1 MILIVNHLGTG
12 AVRGLGASARAWRWW
27 LVVAFQ
33 LGICVVI
40 GLLEH
45 YAATPPP
52 TPSAEAHPLDALI
65 RRTAQE
71 HMPPGWDWRLLKAM
85 VAQESGFDPEARSP
99 GGAVGLTQLLPATA
113 RAMGLSRGAFFD
125 PAANLA
131 AGTRYLRRMYDRFHA
146 VPDVPPH
153 WRRTRLAIAAYNAGP
168 ARARRAVDAADS
180 AAWPSVAPGLPDS
193 TVHHVETIVEGF
205 YPRFAA
211 TPDPALGPALQP
223 PSPDRRWRGPTF
235 AFTGWRSR
243 LRLWDHHGFHR
254 RSPSP

>member
-1 MILIVNHLGTG
+1 MSAIAVRLGTA
-12 AVRGLGASARAWRWW
+12 AVRGLRATVRAWRWW
-27 LVVAFQ
+27 LIALAQ

-40 GLLEH
+40 GLCGH
-45 YAATPPP
+45 YAAVPPP
-52 TPSAEAHPLDALI
+52 TRSAAAHPLDPLI
-65 RRTAQE
+65 RRAART
-71 HMPPGWDWRLLKAM
+71 HMPPDWDWRLFKAM

-113 RAMGLSRGAFFD
+113 RAMGLSRGGFFD

-131 AGTRYLRRMYDRFHA
+131 AGARYLRRMYDRFHA
-146 VPDVPPH
+146 VPDAPPR

-168 ARARRAVDAADS
+168 ARARRAFDAAG
-180 AAWPSVAPGLPDS
+180 AARWTAVAPGLPDS
-193 TVHHVETIVEGF
+193 TVHHVETIVEQY

-211 TPDPALGPALQP
+211 EPDPGSGPALQP
-223 PSPDRRWRGPTF
+223 VEPPGRWGGPDF

-254 RSPSP
+254 RAPTP